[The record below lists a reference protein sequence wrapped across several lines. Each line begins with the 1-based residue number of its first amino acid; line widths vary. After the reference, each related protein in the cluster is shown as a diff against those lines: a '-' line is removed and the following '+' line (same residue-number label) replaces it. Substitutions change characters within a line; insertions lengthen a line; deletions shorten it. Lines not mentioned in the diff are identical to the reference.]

1 MERLQRQWRES
12 AQFRPTRSSM
22 SLEAEGLVLG
32 NGTMLAGA
40 DRDRFG
46 MRRLLVEGA
55 EARLLALLSI
65 AYGRPVP
72 SSVLDHIR
80 KASKAWGQGED
91 CQAALH
97 LAFAR
102 LPKLDD
108 QREAARRLFLAD
120 GMISSGVAPRDVLVA
135 FGLGAVQKYL
145 GAVQKYYDE
154 RETRVPAGEGRA
166 SGEWSTDGEGPGS
179 FLERLPKTALGAL
192 ARFAAR
198 FAGPATA
205 LGMMFFPNRAG
216 GRAIEGRIAG
226 DLDLR
231 YAWNEDETRLRITDG
246 AGKIVLTADLGA
258 DGLFRDDRQTVIGR
272 ALDEHVILDTDALR
286 AELPKSGVEDEDP
299 KLCPIPGK
307 DKKGRTSAAGEKD
320 RDYEDYVK
328 RLVNPDNPTP
338 RGFGVQLPNPL
349 ADGRSVYY
357 DDCQRR
363 SGILIEAK
371 GTGYAEPLAREDPF
385 MRDIFSASWIAQ
397 ARRQVA
403 ASGGRP
409 IEWHFAERGAAEY
422 ARTLF
427 AKTKGLEDIQV
438 IYTPWS
444 EDSE

>member
-1 MERLQRQWRES
+1 MLVERLQRQWRES

-32 NGTMLAGA
+32 NGTMLAKT

-46 MRRLLVEGA
+46 MRRLLVDGA

-65 AYGRPVP
+65 AYGRPMP
-72 SSVLDHIR
+72 LSVLDHIR
-80 KASKAWGQGED
+80 KASRALGQGED

-108 QREAARRLFLAD
+108 RREAARLLFLAE
-120 GMISSGVAPRDVLVA
+120 GMISSGVAPRDVLA
-135 FGLGAVQKYL
+135 TFGL

-166 SGEWSTDGEGPGS
+166 SGEWSTDGAGPGS
-179 FLERLPKTALGAL
+179 FLERLPKAVLAPL

-205 LGMMFFPNRAG
+205 LGMMFFPSRAG

-226 DLDLR
+226 DLDLS
-231 YAWNEDETRLRITDG
+231 YAWNEDETRLRIIDG

-286 AELPKSGVEDEDP
+286 TELPKNGVEDEDP
-299 KLCPIPGK
+299 KLCPVPGK

-328 RLVNPDNPTP
+328 RLINPDNPTP

-444 EDSE
+444 EASE